1 MDSAQ
6 SELCYGTKRRLSPIS
21 ENNTLTKKREVNQ
34 LLGKNDYALVENT
47 INKSNKGFRVQTN
60 YYVGYEKI
68 AVAYNDYFASCAL

>member
-1 MDSAQ
+1 MGQ
-6 SELCYGTKRRLSPIS
+6 SEDCLWFQKIIHSP
-21 ENNTLTKKREVNQ
+21 KREKVNQ

-68 AVAYNDYFASCAL
+68 AVAYNDYFASCAF